1 MKFFVAIFSLFLS
14 LQTWAAS
21 SRSTYQPTFT
31 YDLGV
36 SSGTRNDKGYS
47 EIHLGLSWYLM
58 EHFVWRNSIFTRFG
72 TGLESTGGLDSS
84 ARFVYNTPRDE
95 SGFGVGFFAGP
106 GYRFSSKEN
115 TGIFGEAGLTLKLA
129 GLAAGVG
136 VKSIYYSSPGNDSSG
151 RENSKS
157 DTVVFL
163 ILAAGGAF

>member
-1 MKFFVAIFSLFLS
+1 MKFYLSLFTILT
-14 LQTWAAS
+14 LIQMPAYAQ
-21 SRSTYQPTFT
+21 RRGPTFT

-47 EIHLGLSWYLM
+47 EVNLGLNWYLDPN
-58 EHFVWRNSIFTRFG
+58 FVWRNSVFTRFG
-72 TGLESTGGLDSS
+72 TGIESTGGLDSS
-84 ARFVYNTPRDE
+84 ARYVYNTPRDE
-95 SGFGVGFFAGP
+95 NGFGVGFFAGP

-136 VKSIYYSSPGNDSSG
+136 VKSIYYNSPGNDASG
-151 RENSKS
+151 KENSKS
-157 DTVVFL
+157 DTVVFI